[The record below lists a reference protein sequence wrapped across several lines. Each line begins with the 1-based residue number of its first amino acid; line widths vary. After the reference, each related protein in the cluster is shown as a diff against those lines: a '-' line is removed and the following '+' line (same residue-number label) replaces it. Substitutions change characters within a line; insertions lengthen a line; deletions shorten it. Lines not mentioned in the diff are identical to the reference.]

1 MEKNLEAAIRDAL
14 HRLCDGERGK
24 QRVVAGKFGIS
35 QQYLNRLLNG
45 TRPVSGLT
53 IETVQKMFPRATF
66 NLNGDGVNAANSGT
80 VHGVVGLNS
89 GTVNT
94 SAPAVASESFR
105 LRVLEAVIGLD
116 IPADAL
122 QIVLKTIKET
132 KP

>member
-1 MEKNLEAAIRDAL
+1 MKNNLETTISDAI
-14 HRLCDGERGK
+14 HELCDGKRNQDE
-24 QRVVAGKFGIS
+24 VAKRLGMS
-35 QQYLNRLLNG
+35 RQYLNRLLTG
-45 TRPVSGLT
+45 ARPVSGLT
-53 IETVQKMFPRATF
+53 VKTVQKMFPHATF

-80 VHGVVGLNS
+80 VHGVVGMNS

-116 IPADAL
+116 IPADVL